1 MLPRKL
7 IVKIE
12 QLGPANGAAQH
23 LGKTAAITPNS
34 VTGTAIKPKERED
47 NHAA

>member
-7 IVKIE
+7 IVKVE
-12 QLGPANGAAQH
+12 QLGPANATAQQV
-23 LGKTAAITPNS
+23 GKTAVVTPNS
-34 VTGTAIKPKERED
+34 VTATVIKPKERED

>member
-12 QLGPANGAAQH
+12 QLGPANGTVQQV
-23 LGKTAAITPNS
+23 GKTAVVTPNS
-34 VTGTAIKPKERED
+34 VTGRVIKPKDRED